1 MDVSA
6 GFISFFWLTNLIKN
20 DYLIKSVQELT
31 YLGRKNNNFSQSLP
45 VHTARGSKLE
55 QHNREY
61 MQPRFHAE
69 QYKALK
75 KPCFLSTSPTRI
87 FGDF

>member
-1 MDVSA
+1 M
-6 GFISFFWLTNLIKN
+6 
-20 DYLIKSVQELT
+20 IKSVQELT

-75 KPCFLSTSPTRI
+75 NLAFCQLPPLGFSGTFNML
-87 FGDF
+87 